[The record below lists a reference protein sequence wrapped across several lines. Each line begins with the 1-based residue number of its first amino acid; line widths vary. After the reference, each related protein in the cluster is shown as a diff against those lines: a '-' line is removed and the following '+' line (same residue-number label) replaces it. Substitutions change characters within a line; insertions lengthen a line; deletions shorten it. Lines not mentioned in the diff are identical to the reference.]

1 MPDAP
6 RPELLEIIADLSGL
20 LDDLDRARL
29 ARSLRAPGPSSTDL
43 DDIIDTL
50 TIAAHDLDTLA
61 EGLSSPGIG
70 QPHIALT

>member
-43 DDIIDTL
+43 DAMRL
-50 TIAAHDLDTLA
+50 T
-61 EGLSSPGIG
+61 
-70 QPHIALT
+70 